1 MGVTMLISLYT
12 SRVVL
17 ETLGVEDF
25 GIYNVVGGVVA
36 MFSMLSGSLS
46 AAISRFMTFE
56 LGKGDG
62 EKLHRVFCSSVN
74 IQLILSA
81 IILVLSETVGL
92 WFLNTQMNIPEP
104 RMSAANW
111 VFQCSILTF
120 ILGLIS
126 SPYNAS
132 VISHERMSFFAVVS
146 ISEAV
151 VKLIIVVSLQ
161 FAPAD
166 KLVTYAVALTFLA
179 LAVRILYG
187 AYCSRHFDECHYS
200 ATIDKPLV
208 KQMFTFAGWNFFGSG
223 SWLLMNQGVN
233 ILINI
238 FFGVVFNAARG
249 IATQVETA
257 VNSFVASFTTALNPQ
272 ITKDYARGELDQML
286 KLIYA
291 GSKYSFF
298 LMLFVA
304 LPILLETETILDI
317 WLKNT
322 PEYAVLFVRLTI
334 MISLLAIV
342 SNTMIIA
349 MLATGNIRNY
359 QLAVG
364 GLGMLIFPIVW
375 MLYKFGMPVWV
386 SYVVHF
392 LIFVLQ
398 LTVRLFMLRR
408 MVGLNITHFL
418 RYVIQ
423 RDISVFLLSSLLP
436 IVIIIFIDAS
446 VLRMLLTLSVSII
459 SVAGAVY
466 FVGLTK
472 DERGIVIRAKAKL
485 VSKFTKHS

>member
-1 MGVTMLISLYT
+1 
-12 SRVVL
+12 
-17 ETLGVEDF
+17 
-25 GIYNVVGGVVA
+25 
-36 MFSMLSGSLS
+36 
-46 AAISRFMTFE
+46 
-56 LGKGDG
+56 
-62 EKLHRVFCSSVN
+62 
-74 IQLILSA
+74 
-81 IILVLSETVGL
+81 
-92 WFLNTQMNIPEP
+92 
-104 RMSAANW
+104 MSAANW

-166 KLVTYAVALTFLA
+166 KLVTYAVALTLLA

-187 AYCSRHFDECHYS
+187 AYCSHHFDECHYS

-322 PEYAVLFVRLTI
+322 PEYAVLFVRLT
-334 MISLLAIV
+334 MSMSLIYIF
-342 SNTMIIA
+342 SNPLITA
-349 MLATGNIRNY
+349 KLATGDIRKY
-359 QLAVG
+359 QLIVG
-364 GLGMLIFPIVW
+364 GLAMTIFPTTWI
-375 MLYKFGMPVWV
+375 LYLFDFPVWI
-386 SYVVHF
+386 SYVVSITIFAIQLFARVRLLRKDINLDEVYFLRNVVLRGLLVAILSAILPF
-392 LIFVLQ
+392 LIS
-398 LTVRLFMLRR
+398 LTLDR
-408 MVGLNITHFL
+408 GI
-418 RYVIQ
+418 
-423 RDISVFLLSSLLP
+423 
-436 IVIIIFIDAS
+436 A
-446 VLRMLLTLSVSII
+446 RMLTTVVLSFI
-459 SVAGAVY
+459 STATIVY
-466 FVGLTK
+466 FVGLNDNEKGTFK
-472 DERGIVIRAKAKL
+472 RIGLRILQKMHLR
-485 VSKFTKHS
+485 SKCNTL

>member
-1 MGVTMLISLYT
+1 MTMLISLYT

-62 EKLHRVFCSSVN
+62 EKLHGVFCSSVN

-166 KLVTYAVALTFLA
+166 KLVTYAVALTLLA

-200 ATIDKPLV
+200 ATIGKPLV

-446 VLRMLLTLSVSII
+446 VLRMFLTLSVSII